1 MEDRH
6 SISEPRPI
14 RETSRAEWE
23 VDILRDDTLVVD
35 TFVINDEVLPPR
47 TGKKGKV
54 LWRLPDTVDKLVSVL
69 ESGTY
74 QYVFTKVGFCYA
86 NYYTQTK
93 FSRHLQRKIV
103 VVSSTFLRNE
113 KRDASRRRKNVRIAT
128 VL

>member
-86 NYYTQTK
+86 N
-93 FSRHLQRKIV
+93 LQSHTNTI
-103 VVSSTFLRNE
+103 
-113 KRDASRRRKNVRIAT
+113 
-128 VL
+128 

>member
-54 LWRLPDTVDKLVSVL
+54 LWRLPDTVDKLVSA
-69 ESGTY
+69 Y
-74 QYVFTKVGFCYA
+74 YA
-86 NYYTQTK
+86 CL
-93 FSRHLQRKIV
+93 SRAHINMYLQKS
-103 VVSSTFLRNE
+103 VSAMLTITHKHNLAGICKGRSSSYPRHF
-113 KRDASRRRKNVRIAT
+113 
-128 VL
+128 

>member
-54 LWRLPDTVDKLVSVL
+54 LWRLPDTVDKLVSAC
-69 ESGTY
+69 TY
-74 QYVFTKVGFCYA
+74 QYVFAKVGFCYA
-86 NYYTQTK
+86 N
-93 FSRHLQRKIV
+93 LQSHTNTI
-103 VVSSTFLRNE
+103 
-113 KRDASRRRKNVRIAT
+113 
-128 VL
+128 